1 MLFSLFLVLLIFYC
15 IIVIGIDTLEMWS
28 IERELFESRYIEV
41 KRHRKKYF
49 KLLPLVVVVTFVF
62 ITVYKMLYFQKLRPI
77 WVGLKV
83 NSPQGSILNVNC
95 VHLVLCIF
103 LSIKQLLNQITKQKQ
118 NEKNNFNIADGV
130 NHWSNDESRSIIYN

>member
-62 ITVYKMLYFQKLRPI
+62 ITVYKMLYF
-77 WVGLKV
+77 
-83 NSPQGSILNVNC
+83 
-95 VHLVLCIF
+95 
-103 LSIKQLLNQITKQKQ
+103 
-118 NEKNNFNIADGV
+118 
-130 NHWSNDESRSIIYN
+130 